1 MSDYNAEEDKNNLK
15 HSIIF
20 FSFWVFLVSLIGGWG
35 AWLYA
40 LAFVLTF
47 GIPIVGVFFI
57 IRSKSSG
64 DRENQAVNNEIEAMA
79 NDASFDISEQIII
92 WDKLLFSKGVGT
104 QLEGRDEVI
113 SDMQRRL
120 VNVRDEITNA
130 SSPRHLLEAVLAADS
145 LLVSARAM
153 I

>member
-1 MSDYNAEEDKNNLK
+1 MSDYNAEEDKNNVK
-15 HSIIF
+15 HGIIIF
-20 FSFWVFLVSLIGGWG
+20 SFLAFLLALFGGWG

-64 DRENQAVNNEIEAMA
+64 DRENQAVNSEIEAMA

-120 VNVRDEITNA
+120 VNVRDEIANA
-130 SSPRHLLEAVLAADS
+130 SSPRHQLEAVLAADS
-145 LLVSARAM
+145 LLASARAM